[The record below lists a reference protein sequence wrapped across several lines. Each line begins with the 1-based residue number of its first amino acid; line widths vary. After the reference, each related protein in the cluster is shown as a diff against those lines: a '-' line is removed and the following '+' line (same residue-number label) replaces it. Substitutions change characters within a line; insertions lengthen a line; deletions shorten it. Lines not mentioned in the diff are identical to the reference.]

1 MGKEEKELSLFAYA
15 MTVYKGILKESTTTT
30 TKNLELIRNYS
41 KVAGY
46 KVNIQS
52 LLLSFIPAIK
62 KLKLEIKKY
71 KTIYISTYK

>member
-30 TKNLELIRNYS
+30 KNLELIRNYS
-41 KVAGY
+41 QGAGY

-62 KLKLEIKKY
+62 KIK
-71 KTIYISTYK
+71 T

>member
-15 MTVYKGILKESTTTT
+15 MTVYKGILKESTTT

-62 KLKLEIKKY
+62 KIK
-71 KTIYISTYK
+71 T